1 MNNDDNFILSDD
13 EILEVKYDR
22 LFHDLFNEQ
31 EMDTIE
37 WMVSKIL
44 ECDIKIIHNKVRVGN
59 IRLTNKSKDDKQK
72 FVDLVIYLDQC
83 IYVIEMNNNFN
94 GNYLRNL
101 LYLMN
106 TINNSYIIGDEY
118 QEKKIQ
124 GILVNLNWTK
134 KDDIPPKE
142 VITYPYPIINE
153 DKIFFVKIMNINLSY
168 YQNLC
173 YNGCSDKD
181 VLYKLLTR
189 KKKAE
194 LKAIVDNEKYLT
206 NYYNK
211 MEYLSHDKEY
221 CRMVWDE
228 RIERNLRNQEAFYGG
243 KQEGIEEGL
252 KEGKQEGLK
261 EKQNEMIQK
270 MYKNN
275 IPMETIAKVA
285 SLTIPEVEKIIE
297 KE

>member
-173 YNGCSDKD
+173 YNGSSDKD

-211 MEYLSHDKEY
+211 M
-221 CRMVWDE
+221 
-228 RIERNLRNQEAFYGG
+228 
-243 KQEGIEEGL
+243 
-252 KEGKQEGLK
+252 
-261 EKQNEMIQK
+261 
-270 MYKNN
+270 
-275 IPMETIAKVA
+275 
-285 SLTIPEVEKIIE
+285 
-297 KE
+297 